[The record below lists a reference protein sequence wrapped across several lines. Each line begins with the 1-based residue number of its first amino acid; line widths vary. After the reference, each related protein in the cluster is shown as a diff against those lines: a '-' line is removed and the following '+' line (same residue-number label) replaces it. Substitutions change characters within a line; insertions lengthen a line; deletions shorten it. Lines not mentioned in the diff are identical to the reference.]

1 MNDNE
6 LCTYASNASFFFC
19 CSKIYLT
26 APRLVLKWLKPI
38 ASLQEGPQSAGS
50 LYGLINLTHYYS
62 MIKCRMFLQ
71 MLLNCLPCLLFFLWY
86 FSAEVCTGNRVTFTK
101 GPNWA
106 LHIHLWGGPRQ
117 HSSTHQFTRS
127 TEERRPKA
135 VLCFPDVSRYGH
147 IVILASPEVPVSWAT
162 EKNHFRIT
170 LFFRRLLV
178 GHKNHDRTTFHR
190 KQCASN
196 FPSLLSMWA
205 WLIA

>member
-1 MNDNE
+1 MTQTNRITARRATVCWLFVWVDKSDSLLQYDQTQHAE
-6 LCTYASNASFFFC
+6 CFYRCSSTAFHVFF
-19 CSKIYLT
+19 
-26 APRLVLKWLKPI
+26 
-38 ASLQEGPQSAGS
+38 
-50 LYGLINLTHYYS
+50 
-62 MIKCRMFLQ
+62 
-71 MLLNCLPCLLFFLWY
+71 FFLWY
-86 FSAEVCTGNRVTFTK
+86 FSAEVCTGSRVTFTK

-162 EKNHFRIT
+162 EKNHFRIM